1 MNVPER
7 PVLVAPDSF
16 KGTFRASEVAAAIGR
31 GLERA
36 GLMPPDLC
44 PVADGGEGTMDALL
58 PGLGGEVVA
67 AEAHDPLGRD
77 LRGCFALVEDGGTAI
92 VETATASG
100 LGLVAEEE
108 RDAWAASTYG
118 TGELIAAAAQ
128 SGAQV
133 IVVAVGGSAT
143 SDGGAGALE
152 AIEEAGGLGGAKL
165 VVLCDVRTPFED
177 APKVFGPQKGADPD
191 MVKRLEGRLDELAGT
206 WPRDPR
212 GVPMTGCAG
221 GLSGGLWAVHRAT
234 LEPGAPWVLDAL
246 GFDERMRASRAV
258 VTGEGKLDE
267 QTLQGK
273 LVGEIGTRARQAG
286 VPLHAIVGTDALD
299 AFGKR
304 MIDLMRVIEATDLR
318 RWKRPARPSATSL
331 PRAWPDA
338 LEPLLRLRVQRV
350 VVELVRA
357 LDLLVVELED
367 VEAALDLGAV
377 DLAVVEVRRPEAAE
391 HEPVRI
397 DAVRGRT
404 RRSP

>member
-1 MNVPER
+1 VTVRER

-44 PVADGGEGTMDALL
+44 PVADGGEGTIDALL

-67 AEAHDPLGRD
+67 APAHDPLGRE
-77 LRGCFALVEDGGTAI
+77 LTGCYALIDDGATAL

-100 LGLVAEEE
+100 LSRLAEDE

-118 TGELIAAAAQ
+118 TGELIAAAAHA
-128 SGAQV
+128 GAHV

-143 SDGGAGALE
+143 TDGGAGALE
-152 AIEEAGGLGGAKL
+152 AIEEAGGLDGARV
-165 VVLCDVRTPFED
+165 VVLADVRTPFED
-177 APKVFGPQKGADPD
+177 AARVFGPQKGADAAT
-191 MVKRLEGRLDELAGT
+191 VRRLEQRLDELARR

-221 GLSGGLWAVHRAT
+221 GLSGGLWAVHGAV

-246 GFDERMRASRAV
+246 DFDRRMRAARAV
-258 VTGEGKLDE
+258 VTGEGRLDE
-267 QTLQGK
+267 QTLHGK

-299 AFGKR
+299 LFGKR
-304 MIDLMRVIEATDLR
+304 IIDLMRVIEATDLR
-318 RWKRPARPSATSL
+318 EMEKAGE
-331 PRAWPDA
+331 A
-338 LEPLLRLRVQRV
+338 LGE
-350 VVELVRA
+350 ELA
-357 LDLLVVELED
+357 E
-367 VEAALDLGAV
+367 G
-377 DLAVVEVRRPEAAE
+377 LA
-391 HEPVRI
+391 
-397 DAVRGRT
+397 
-404 RRSP
+404 